1 MALTISGTSNGKLGN
16 LSLSNRTANILDSGD
31 TSFFGV
37 DLWYLNTTFVG
48 TGVPTIW
55 TRMADTPISN
65 AQSGV
70 FGSIGTGM
78 TVSSGVFTF
87 PSTGIYRV
95 GYKLRMY
102 NSGGS
107 AFYAQPFLEATADN
121 STYSRTGDNGNT
133 ITNGYHEQV
142 LYETYIDC
150 QDTSNYKV
158 RLNITSAT
166 NVTTWGST
174 ATGESVI
181 YFIRLGDT

>member
-37 DLWYLNTTFVG
+37 DLWYVTTPFIG
-48 TGVPTIW
+48 NGVITNW
-55 TRMADTPISN
+55 NRMADTPVSD

-78 TVSSGVFTF
+78 TASSGVFTF

-95 GYKLRMY
+95 GYTLRMY
-102 NSGGS
+102 NNGS
-107 AFYAQPFLEATADN
+107 SAVYTQPYLQATSDN
-121 STYSRTGDNGNT
+121 STYSATGDNGNT
-133 ITNGYHEQV
+133 IVNGYHEQV
-142 LYETYIDC
+142 GYETYIDC

-158 RLNITSAT
+158 RLNITGNT
-166 NVTTWGST
+166 NNYTWGST
-174 ATGESVI
+174 AKGESVI
-181 YFIRLGDT
+181 FFIRLGDT